1 MATPDWMEAELL
13 RLEAES
19 KLRTLQPTK
28 LLHDGWLERDGRR
41 MLNLASNLYL
51 GTFDD
56 PLDSDEQAYVG
67 NGAGASRLIVGTTPE
82 LAAFEA
88 DFAWFKGTPRCLV
101 FGSGYAANVGT
112 LQALAGRGTI
122 VYSDKLN
129 HASIVDGIVLSRAEH
144 LRYRHQDVDHLE
156 TLLRRAPQDAR
167 KLIVTD
173 AIFSMD
179 GTCAPLAA
187 LVELKQRYGAMLM
200 VDEAHSGG
208 IYGNEGQGLVH
219 ALGLSAQ
226 VDVIMGTFSKA
237 YASYGAYVAGSDML
251 ARYLINRARSLMYS
265 TALPPQVV
273 AATRRNWTRA
283 RVEHWRRTRLWD
295 NAALFR
301 ARLIADGFRIVAG
314 DSPIVPLLVGDNA
327 LALRFGEDLQAEGIC
342 AVAIRPPTVPEGSAR
357 IRFSLMATHT
367 AEQLHWAA
375 DRIAHIGRQVG
386 LR

>member
-1 MATPDWMEAELL
+1 
-13 RLEAES
+13 
-19 KLRTLQPTK
+19 
-28 LLHDGWLERDGRR
+28 
-41 MLNLASNLYL
+41 
-51 GTFDD
+51 
-56 PLDSDEQAYVG
+56 
-67 NGAGASRLIVGTTPE
+67 
-82 LAAFEA
+82 
-88 DFAWFKGTPRCLV
+88 
-101 FGSGYAANVGT
+101 
-112 LQALAGRGTI
+112 
-122 VYSDKLN
+122 
-129 HASIVDGIVLSRAEH
+129 
-144 LRYRHQDVDHLE
+144 
-156 TLLRRAPQDAR
+156 
-167 KLIVTD
+167 
-173 AIFSMD
+173 
-179 GTCAPLAA
+179 
-187 LVELKQRYGAMLM
+187 MLM